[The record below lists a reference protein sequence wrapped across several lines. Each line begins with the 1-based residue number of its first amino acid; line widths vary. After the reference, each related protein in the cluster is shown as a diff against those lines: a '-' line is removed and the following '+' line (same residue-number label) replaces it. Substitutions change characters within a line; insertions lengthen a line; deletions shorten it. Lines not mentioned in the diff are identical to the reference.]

1 MKHIYTRGLLGYQI
15 IYNHFYRIDSS
26 FVDDLRNFDISCVL
40 SGNFL
45 SCTTDST
52 TLPGRTM
59 CQVDSQ
65 APSHCK
71 KCELLPLTCTNN
83 TSCVRNNAMQVHMF
97 YTLTKRACILK
108 LYILSR
114 RIYTC
119 VPPNT
124 VFRLWINVLTLHHSG
139 EPFSGQFDLS
149 TVNTPTESVTVTAIN
164 CDGQTAVVSKKPHCT
179 YCVPHWTPCPLPFPK
194 TTAVTIILCEIIF
207 RHFFHLSGTDH
218 RCLKTQDL

>member
-1 MKHIYTRGLLGYQI
+1 MKQMILNPTKDCSEIYFNILHIRVDISLNFMYETHTRALLRYQI
-15 IYNHFYRIDSS
+15 INNHFNRIDSS

-65 APSHCK
+65 APFQCK

-97 YTLTKRACILK
+97 YTLTKRA
-108 LYILSR
+108 
-114 RIYTC
+114 
-119 VPPNT
+119 
-124 VFRLWINVLTLHHSG
+124 
-139 EPFSGQFDLS
+139 
-149 TVNTPTESVTVTAIN
+149 
-164 CDGQTAVVSKKPHCT
+164 
-179 YCVPHWTPCPLPFPK
+179 
-194 TTAVTIILCEIIF
+194 
-207 RHFFHLSGTDH
+207 
-218 RCLKTQDL
+218 